1 MEHMSASSSIAQY
14 CIHVKVLV
22 KVWMSNVF
30 NKLRKWAVIR
40 GEVAIGS
47 LVDKVQKQVEI
58 IGVKRWG

>member
-1 MEHMSASSSIAQY
+1 
-14 CIHVKVLV
+14 
-22 KVWMSNVF
+22 MSNVF

-40 GEVAIGS
+40 GEVAIGN